1 MKEWK
6 LCSDLEKIDIINR
19 AVKEGKG
26 NTSLGKEVGC
36 NESTIRKFKKNRCI
50 KENDLFVLRDIT
62 DSNIVVIEEVP
73 IDEVVENTNVEENE
87 QVNLSNNNVNMDKLN
102 LLLNNLD
109 SLLNLIPKHKNCIY
123 RSGENKP
130 ITLRIDSGLYEE
142 LKSRAE
148 ISNNTISELLNIV
161 LEKYYN
167 DIT

>member
-19 AVKEGKG
+19 AIKDGKG
-26 NTSLGKEVGC
+26 NTSLGKEVRC

-62 DSNIVVIEEVP
+62 SSNTIVIEEVP
-73 IDEVVENTNVEENE
+73 NAEVIENSSVIESE
-87 QVNLSNNNVNMDKLN
+87 QLNLTNNNVNMEKLN
-102 LLLNNLD
+102 ILLNNLD
-109 SLLNLIPKHKNCIY
+109 SILNLIPKHKNCIY

-130 ITLRIDSGLYEE
+130 VTLRIDSGLYEE

-148 ISNNTISELLNIV
+148 ISNNTISELLNMA